1 MRKHLLFIG
10 ALLAAL
16 SAASAEAAPLYR
28 PLDLQD
34 LRMAGIGALIGFVV
48 AIFITCWVIARQEQ
62 DRG

>member
-1 MRKHLLFIG
+1 MLKHLLFIG
-10 ALLAAL
+10 ALLAAG
-16 SAASAEAAPLYR
+16 AAHAEAVTLHR

-34 LRMAGIGALIGFVV
+34 LRMVGVGALIGFVV